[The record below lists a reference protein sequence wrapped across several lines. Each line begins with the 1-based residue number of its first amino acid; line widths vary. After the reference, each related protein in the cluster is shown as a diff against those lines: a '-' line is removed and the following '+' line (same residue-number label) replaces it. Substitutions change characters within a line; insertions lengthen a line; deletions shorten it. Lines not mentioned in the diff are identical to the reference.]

1 MNGRRDADGA
11 GDQVGGRSFGGCSL
25 HGRGFGGVRRG
36 AGQSSQ
42 PCPRWNLARP
52 NRWNVAISCCLS
64 STDIRYQQRMAGI
77 WLQRGAGECRPS
89 SPPVPPPTPRSAATP
104 LPREAYRLCPA
115 CRGRGSKSGR
125 YADCPRP
132 LLIPACLPPL
142 PPRLPPLP
150 PRLPSRPPLYDPSLI
165 SPSGSPDPA
174 ALHSPLRIPIM
185 AVTCRSPSLRC
196 HRPLPCRPGA
206 TRAARAPPRR
216 RRPPRWLPQSR
227 PPPS

>member
-1 MNGRRDADGA
+1 MVRATKWAVGALVDARCTAEALVGFVA
-11 GDQVGGRSFGGCSL
+11 ERVRAPNRAPGGIWQDQIVGMLPFLVVFQVPTSAISNVWL
-25 HGRGFGGVRRG
+25 GFGCRG
-36 AGQSSQ
+36 E
-42 PCPRWNLARP
+42 
-52 NRWNVAISCCLS
+52 
-64 STDIRYQQRMAGI
+64 
-77 WLQRGAGECRPS
+77 RGGECRPS

-115 CRGRGSKSGR
+115 CHGRGSKSGR

-132 LLIPACLPPL
+132 LPIPACLPPL

-150 PRLPSRPPLYDPSLI
+150 PRLPARPPLYDPSLI

-196 HRPLPCRPGA
+196 HRPLPCHPGA

-216 RRPPRWLPQSR
+216 RRPPRWPPQSR